1 MLSWA
6 ERLQLSSGGCY
17 FGSTGWRREPRGSG
31 VVQLQAW
38 LCSPVFR
45 HRRGYC
51 SGAKEAHV
59 MSTLSKLL
67 SPGMVVCDVGSH
79 LAATTPLPC
88 LTWSVGQAVFSPSSP
103 CPSMSYRCEKPCS

>member
-38 LCSPVFR
+38 LCSPVFAIAVATAVEPK
-45 HRRGYC
+45 RR
-51 SGAKEAHV
+51 
-59 MSTLSKLL
+59 MS
-67 SPGMVVCDVGSH
+67 
-79 LAATTPLPC
+79 
-88 LTWSVGQAVFSPSSP
+88 
-103 CPSMSYRCEKPCS
+103 